1 MKIQKTTS
9 ATFEQVLKSSKTML
23 FNDAKNSVSTIFN
36 MFTVADE
43 DAQKINNLL
52 NSYASIYSSANN
64 TNELMEID
72 KDFHEEL
79 CTIVFN
85 ITK

>member
-1 MKIQKTTS
+1 MKTQETTP
-9 ATFEQVLKSSKTML
+9 ATFEQVLESSKTIL
-23 FNDAKNSVSTIFN
+23 FNGAKNSVSTIFN

-72 KDFHEEL
+72 RDFHEEL
-79 CTIVFN
+79 CSIIFN
-85 ITK
+85 IAK